1 MAHSAGAKHLA
12 PGAALVVVLVGV
24 VVGAFAAA
32 GCGTTAGAGAL
43 SQDSPAASARRP
55 AAALRVVAIRPRRGA
70 AGAPVG
76 GVLAIRFSA
85 PIALD
90 AARPRLVP
98 HVPGTWELRGPATLV
113 FRPAGHWPPLAT
125 IRVVVPAGRSG
136 VRGAA
141 GGLLARRYTSTFTT
155 GAGSTLRLQQLLAD
169 LGYLPLRF
177 RPAHSGSRLAATTS
191 ADPSLTATALAD
203 SGLTATTSP
212 DLVSLKALPGRF
224 TWRYPRLRPVIGSLW
239 RPRAFTVL
247 TRGAV
252 MAFEADHGLASDGVA
267 GAQVWAALLAAAAR
281 HEVSRRPYDVIQ
293 VSMAG
298 PETLSVWRGGRIVY
312 RSLANTGI
320 ASRPTA
326 PGTFPVYA
334 RYLSTTMSGTN
345 PDGSHYSDPG
355 VPWVAYFNGGDA
367 VHGFIRGSYGWPQS
381 LGCVELPY
389 SSAAVVYRYDPIGT
403 LVKVS

>member
-1 MAHSAGAKHLA
+1 MAHSAGARRFLA
-12 PGAALVVVLVGV
+12 AGAAVVAAIAGAVGGALVV
-24 VVGAFAAA
+24 A
-32 GCGTTAGAGAL
+32 GCGATAGAATQA
-43 SQDSPAASARRP
+43 SPVATVQSPAP
-55 AAALRVVAIRPRRGA
+55 PLRVVAVRPRHGA
-70 AGAPVG
+70 AGAPADGALV
-76 GVLAIRFSA
+76 IRFSA
-85 PIALD
+85 PIASD
-90 AARPRLVP
+90 AVHPRLRPR
-98 HVPGTWELRGPATLV
+98 VPGTWELRSPATLV

-141 GGLLARRYTSTFTT
+141 GGRLVRRYTTTFTT

-177 RPAHSGSRLAATTS
+177 RAAHTGSRLMATTQ
-191 ADPSLTATALAD
+191 ADA
-203 SGLTATTSP
+203 GLTAATQAGAGLTAATSP

-224 TWRYPRLRPVIGSLW
+224 VWRYPRLRPVLGSLW

-252 MAFEADHGLASDGVA
+252 MAFEADHGLTSDGAV
-267 GAQVWAALLAAAAR
+267 GARVWSALLTAVAR
-281 HEVSRRPYDVIQ
+281 HEVSRHPYDVIQ

-298 PETLSVWRGGRIVY
+298 PETLSVWQGGRIAY

-389 SSAAVVYRYDPIGT
+389 SAAAVVYRYDPIGT
-403 LVKVS
+403 LVTVS

>member
-1 MAHSAGAKHLA
+1 
-12 PGAALVVVLVGV
+12 V
-24 VVGAFAAA
+24 
-32 GCGTTAGAGAL
+32 
-43 SQDSPAASARRP
+43 
-55 AAALRVVAIRPRRGA
+55 
-70 AGAPVG
+70 
-76 GVLAIRFSA
+76 IRFSA
-85 PIALD
+85 PIAPD
-90 AARPRLVP
+90 AARPRLAP

-113 FRPAGHWPPLAT
+113 FRPAGHWSPLAT

-141 GGLLARRYTSTFTT
+141 GGLLARRYISTFTT

-177 RPAHSGSRLAATTS
+177 RAAHTGSRLTAAT
-191 ADPSLTATALAD
+191 PAD

-212 DLVSLKALPGRF
+212 DLVSLKALLGRF
-224 TWRYPRLRPVIGSLW
+224 VWRYPRLRPVLGSLW

-252 MAFEADHGLASDGVA
+252 MAFEADHGLASDGVV

-281 HEVSRRPYDVIQ
+281 HEVSRHPYDVIQ

-389 SSAAVVYRYDPIGT
+389 SSAAFVFRYDPIGT